1 MLPAKWKHISDEG
14 TAPTLLTHRSNHVAT
29 LTVYFLVAA
38 KDLVRRLLVVDPSK
52 RLSIDEAL
60 QHPWLQVTVLQH

>member
-14 TAPTLLTHRSNHVAT
+14 TAAALLTHHNNYGAA
-29 LTVYFLVAA
+29 LTVYLLITA
-38 KDLVRRLLVVDPSK
+38 KDLVKRLLVVDPSK
-52 RLSIDEAL
+52 RLTIDEAL